1 VELASKPWDDV
12 PLRSPGRDASFRET
26 VLDHGQG
33 LLGFH
38 VDEGAREGS
47 GDSIQ
52 NCLPVPGRDAMLAHV
67 PHKVIDVF
75 DRLASQYDEV
85 LPFFAEMGAQIASA
99 VSFVPGTQVLDL
111 GAGTGAV
118 TGQALDRGTRVT
130 AIDAAP
136 AMIGRLRRE
145 HPRAE
150 AAVMDAHHLDFP
162 DASFDV
168 VVASFVVHLLDDPD
182 AAVREV
188 RRVLVPGG
196 LFALTAPGK
205 PPGSEPPGQQ
215 APNLWT
221 EFSQYLT
228 PGGGMGRPLN
238 ASALLSAAGFTS
250 AAMRPVTADLPM
262 PGGGEMLWQWHL
274 SHGTVA
280 FIDGLPPDHRK
291 EFRQRLIAST
301 DAHGSRTL
309 HVIATLWTARSPTA

>member
-1 VELASKPWDDV
+1 
-12 PLRSPGRDASFRET
+12 
-26 VLDHGQG
+26 
-33 LLGFH
+33 
-38 VDEGAREGS
+38 
-47 GDSIQ
+47 
-52 NCLPVPGRDAMLAHV
+52 MLAHV

-85 LPFFAEMGAQIASA
+85 LPFFAAMGAQIASA
-99 VSFVPGTQVLDL
+99 VSFVPGTRVLDL

-118 TGQALDRGTRVT
+118 TGEALDRGAQVT

-136 AMIGRLRRE
+136 AMIARLRRE
-145 HPRAE
+145 HPHAE

-162 DASFDV
+162 DTSFDM

-188 RRVLVPGG
+188 SRVLVPDG
-196 LFALTAPGK
+196 LFALTTPGE
-205 PPGSEPPGQQ
+205 PPGSEPPRPQ
-215 APNLWT
+215 AHDLWA

-228 PGGGMGRPLN
+228 PGGGMGRPLD

-250 AAMRPVTADLPM
+250 AAARPVKADLPM

-280 FIDGLPPDHRK
+280 FIDGLPPDR
-291 EFRQRLIAST
+291 R
-301 DAHGSRTL
+301 DAPDET
-309 HVIATLWTARSPTA
+309 SP